1 MQAAKDWF
9 GAYRIRFTATMAW
22 MSPLSVT
29 DWGGGSEY
37 LDPVTCGG
45 SRRCNAEPTISG

>member
-29 DWGGGSEY
+29 DWG
-37 LDPVTCGG
+37 
-45 SRRCNAEPTISG
+45 RRIGNTWTQ